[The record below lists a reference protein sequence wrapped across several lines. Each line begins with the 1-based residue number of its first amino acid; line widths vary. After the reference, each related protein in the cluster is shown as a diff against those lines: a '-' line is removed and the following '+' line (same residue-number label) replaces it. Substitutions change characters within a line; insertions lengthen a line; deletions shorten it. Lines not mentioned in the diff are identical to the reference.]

1 MEYSISS
8 SLFACTSA
16 PIPFREFLSASFEEA
31 YVIRGYKES
40 DISQSL
46 RWTDVKTCGH
56 TKTRVPSS
64 GDHEMNTILFLDRFQ
79 HRKHYSFLGRC
90 GAVPCALPTVQLILK
105 VVYRIPWALP
115 LLALVAR
122 LRIHNLLLEVLP
134 FRIRGGFLDNDLFV
148 VVRQLVDDI
157 FDRFAQFEVVEFG
170 DAIGRDGD
178 SVVKIMERFS
188 DRAMGKGLGARDM
201 GTEAYPDLL

>member
-40 DISQSL
+40 ACLISAL
-46 RWTDVKTCGH
+46 DRREKHVGH

-64 GDHEMNTILFLDRFQ
+64 GDHEMNTILFLDFLQ
-79 HRKHYSFLGRC
+79 HRKHYSFLERC

-105 VVYRIPWALP
+105 VVYRISWALP
-115 LLALVAR
+115 FLALVAR

-134 FRIRGGFLDNDLFV
+134 FRIRRGFLDDDLFV
-148 VVRQLVDDI
+148 VV
-157 FDRFAQFEVVEFG
+157 
-170 DAIGRDGD
+170 
-178 SVVKIMERFS
+178 
-188 DRAMGKGLGARDM
+188 
-201 GTEAYPDLL
+201 